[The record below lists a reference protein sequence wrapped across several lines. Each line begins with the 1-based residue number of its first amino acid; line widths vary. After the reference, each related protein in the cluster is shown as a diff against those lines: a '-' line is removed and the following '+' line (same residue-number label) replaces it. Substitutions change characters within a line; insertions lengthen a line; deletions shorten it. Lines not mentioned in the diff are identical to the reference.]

1 MLKMNSDPHG
11 IPVKD
16 QLKLVPEDPGVYRY
30 FDQKGKLLY
39 IGKAKNLKKR
49 VKSYFAKNK
58 GHSYRIATMV
68 DQIAEIKFTVVNSE
82 NEALILE
89 NNLIKEFQPKYNI
102 LLKDGK
108 TYPYICIK
116 KERFPRVFPTR
127 NKIKD
132 GSEYFGPFTSV
143 PTMYAFLDLV
153 RKNYPIR
160 TCNFNLSQS
169 NIDAEK
175 FRVCLEYQIGNCLGP
190 CEGKQDEADYNQ
202 GIDAIRKILK
212 GQMGPLLKQLNQE
225 MAEAASNLE
234 FEKAEKVR
242 VRVEQIG
249 AYKRKNTI
257 TSETLTDL
265 EILTVDRLNDLA
277 ILNHFKVVNGAII
290 STHTYEFRT
299 KNSETDQELLKATFE
314 RLVQEDDDLG
324 INFLSNVTFK
334 PEHDTIDYHVS
345 IPQRGEKKKLVDL
358 SLKNCRTLL
367 EEKVWKQNF
376 RKDPSETIAEQLQ
389 KDLTMK
395 ALPRHIECFDNSNI
409 QGEYPVASMV
419 VFKNAKPSKKDY
431 RHFKIKTVVGPD
443 DFASMEEI
451 VYRRYKRLL
460 DEEQPLPDLIVIDG
474 GKGQLSSAA
483 KSLRELNLIG
493 KITIIGIAKKLEEIY
508 KLNDPFP
515 LHLDKRSTSLKLI
528 QQLRNE
534 AHRFAI
540 TFHRDL
546 RSKNTFKSKL
556 TAIEGIGEGTR
567 KKLLGHFR
575 SVKKIKEASLEE
587 LSSVIGPA
595 KAKVVTDAKEKG
607 LI

>member
-1 MLKMNSDPHG
+1 MNSDPKA
-11 IPVKD
+11 IPLKE
-16 QLKLVPEDPGVYRY
+16 QLKLVPENPGVYRY
-30 FDQKGKLLY
+30 FDSKGKLLY

-49 VKSYFAKNK
+49 VKSYFAKSK
-58 GHSYRIATMV
+58 GHSYRISTMV
-68 DQIAEIKFTVVNSE
+68 SQIAEIKFTIVYSE
-82 NEALILE
+82 KEALILE

-116 KERFPRVFPTR
+116 KERFPRIFPTR
-127 NKIKD
+127 NKVKD

-143 PTMYAFLDLV
+143 PTMKAFLELV
-153 RKNYPIR
+153 RKNYYIR
-160 TCNFNLSQS
+160 TCNFNLIQS
-169 NIDAEK
+169 NIEADK
-175 FRVCLEYQIGNCLGP
+175 FKVCLEYQIGNCLGP
-190 CEGKQDEADYNQ
+190 CEGKQKEGEYNKD
-202 GIDAIRKILK
+202 IDAIRKILK
-212 GQMGPLLKQLNQE
+212 GQLRPLLDQLHQE
-225 MAEAASNLE
+225 MHLEAQNLN
-234 FEKAEKVR
+234 FEKAEKLR
-242 VRVEQIG
+242 VRIEQIG
-249 AYKRKNTI
+249 AYKRRNTI
-257 TSETLTDL
+257 TSDSLTNL

-290 STHTYEFRT
+290 STHTFEFRA
-299 KNSETDQELLKATFE
+299 KHSETDEELLEATFE
-314 RLVQEDDDLG
+314 KLLEDGQEFGSEILTN
-324 INFLSNVTFK
+324 IPFNI
-334 PEHDTIDYHVS
+334 EHEDIEFQIKV
-345 IPQRGEKKKLVDL
+345 PQRGEKKKLVDL
-358 SLKNCRTLL
+358 SMKNCRTLL

-376 RKDPSETIAEQLQ
+376 RKDPSEAVVDQLQ
-389 KDLTMK
+389 KDLGMK
-395 ALPRHIECFDNSNI
+395 ALPKHIECFDNSNI

-431 RHFKIKTVVGPD
+431 RHFKIKTVIGPD

-483 KSLRELNLIG
+483 KSLRALNLVGRIS
-493 KITIIGIAKKLEEIY
+493 IIGIAKKLEEIY

-556 TAIEGIGEGTR
+556 TSIEGIGDGTR

-575 SVKKIKEASLEE
+575 SVKKIKEASLED
-587 LSSVIGPA
+587 LSNVIGSSRA
-595 KAKVVTDAKEKG
+595 KIIMEAKEKG
-607 LI
+607 LL

>member
-1 MLKMNSDPHG
+1 MSSDSKDL
-11 IPVKD
+11 PVKE
-16 QLKLVPEDPGVYRY
+16 QVKSVPEDPGVYRY

-49 VKSYFAKNK
+49 VKSYFTKQK

-68 DQIAEIKFTVVNSE
+68 NQIASIKYTVVNNE
-82 NEALILE
+82 VEALTLE

-132 GSEYFGPFTSV
+132 GSEYYGPFTFV
-143 PTMYAFLDLV
+143 KTMYAFLELV
-153 RKNYPIR
+153 RKNYQLR
-160 TCNFNLSQS
+160 TCNYNLSPA
-169 NIDAEK
+169 NIAAEK
-175 FRVCLEYQIGNCLGP
+175 FKICLEYQIGNCLGP
-190 CEGKQDEADYNQ
+190 CEGKQTEADYNL
-202 GIDAIRKILK
+202 GIEAIRKILK
-212 GQMGPLLKQLNQE
+212 GQIKPLLRSLTEE
-225 MAEAASNLE
+225 MQTAAGGME
-234 FEKAEKVR
+234 FELAEKLR
-242 VRVEQIG
+242 VQIERIG
-249 AYKRKNTI
+249 AYKRRNTI
-257 TSETLTDL
+257 ASETMPDA

-277 ILNHFKVVNGAII
+277 IMNHFKVVNGSII
-290 STHTYEFRT
+290 ATHTYESRV
-299 KNSETDQELLKATFE
+299 KNSETDEELLEVAFE
-314 RLVQEDDDLG
+314 KLEQEEDELNPL
-324 INFLSNVTFK
+324 IFSNVTFVPPGEENNYK
-334 PEHDTIDYHVS
+334 VS
-345 IPQRGEKKKLVDL
+345 VPQRGEKRKLVDL

-367 EEKVWKQNF
+367 EEKVLKQNF
-376 RKDPSETIAEQLQ
+376 RKNPQDNILEQMQ
-389 KDLTMK
+389 KDLSMK
-395 ALPRHIECFDNSNI
+395 KLPRHIECFDNSNI

-419 VFKNAKPSKKDY
+419 VFKDGKPAKKDY

-460 DEEQPLPDLIVIDG
+460 DEQQPLPDLIVIDG

-483 KSLRELNLIG
+483 NSLRELDLIG
-493 KITIIGIAKKLEEIY
+493 TIPIIGIAKKLEEIFH
-508 KLNDPFP
+508 LGDPIP
-515 LHLDKRSTSLKLI
+515 LHLDKRSTSLKII

-556 TAIEGIGEGTR
+556 TSIEGIGEGTR
-567 KKLLGHFR
+567 KKLLSHFR

-587 LSSVIGPA
+587 LTEVIGPS
-595 KAKVVTDAKEKG
+595 KAKMVIKAKEKG
-607 LI
+607 QL